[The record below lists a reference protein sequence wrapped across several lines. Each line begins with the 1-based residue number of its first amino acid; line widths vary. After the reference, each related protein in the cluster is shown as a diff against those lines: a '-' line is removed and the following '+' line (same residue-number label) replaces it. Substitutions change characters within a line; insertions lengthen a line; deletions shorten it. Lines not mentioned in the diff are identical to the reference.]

1 MGGLPS
7 SESIELY
14 IPCIYLWHLCCPL
27 AAISLFFSLILYLPY
42 FCSSSV
48 VWIFRPL
55 ARIYLCLYCFGAQR
69 SYSSLSLGSKQLT
82 MVGSDLIM
90 VFFRGVP
97 SIEEEGLDRIGI
109 RVVCAGEEI
118 VDVGDPKVELFRLA
132 ADP

>member
-1 MGGLPS
+1 
-7 SESIELY
+7 
-14 IPCIYLWHLCCPL
+14 
-27 AAISLFFSLILYLPY
+27 
-42 FCSSSV
+42 
-48 VWIFRPL
+48 
-55 ARIYLCLYCFGAQR
+55 
-69 SYSSLSLGSKQLT
+69 